1 MSEELTDE
9 QKKAHRAE
17 INRQN
22 AQKSTGPKTPAGK
35 AKVRLN
41 GLRTGARS
49 SVIDMSALESLV
61 LLPWE
66 GPEAYKAT
74 VADYMDKLQPRDQ
87 VEIGVCQKIA
97 DTQWRLMRLALNERT
112 LNEECFIKAGQLA
125 HPGVPE
131 NRVLDLD
138 CLNGFQIATE
148 GKLLKE
154 FRREEAAIQRSLNA
168 SYREYTMLRKLD
180 PRPKS
185 PLTQNARIIGPSQA
199 PAPLEQMTEE
209 SVNLQPAD
217 LIDPSAMPVDNQS
230 QMQTDAA
237 TPENGVPAPASL
249 ETTAEELANSQTGS
263 AASKIKPQSNQ
274 KAFAAGAE
282 GHGLPVT

>member
-1 MSEELTDE
+1 MENQLTDE
-9 QKKAHRAE
+9 EKKAHRAE

-41 GLRTGARS
+41 GLRHGARS
-49 SVIDMSALESLV
+49 SVIDMSAIESLV

-66 GPEAYKAT
+66 GPEAYKA
-74 VADYMDKLQPRDQ
+74 VIADYTDKLQPRDQ

-97 DTQWRLMRLALNERT
+97 DTQWRMMRLALNERIF
-112 LNEECFIKAGQLA
+112 NEECMIKASQLA
-125 HPGVPE
+125 HPGVSE
-131 NRVLDLD
+131 NRILDLD
-138 CLNGFQIATE
+138 CLNGFQIASDS
-148 GKLLKE
+148 KLLKE
-154 FRREEAAIQRSLNA
+154 FRREEAALQRSLNA

-199 PAPLEQMTEE
+199 AAPLEQMSEE

-217 LIDPSAMPVDNQS
+217 LIEPSAMPVDNQS
-230 QMQTDAA
+230 QVQTDPVDPNVAS
-237 TPENGVPAPASL
+237 PAPL
-249 ETTAEELANSQTGS
+249 T
-263 AASKIKPQSNQ
+263 
-274 KAFAAGAE
+274 FAAGAGGPE
-282 GHGLPVT
+282 VAPTGVFPCQI

>member
-9 QKKAHRAE
+9 QKKARRAE

-35 AKVRLN
+35 MKVRLN
-41 GLRTGARS
+41 GLRSGARA
-49 SVIDMSALESLV
+49 SVIDMSAIESLV

-66 GPEAYKAT
+66 GPEAYKA
-74 VADYMDKLQPRDQ
+74 VVGDYTDKLQPRDQ
-87 VEIGVCQKIA
+87 VEIGVCQRIA
-97 DTQWRLMRLALNERT
+97 DTQWRLMRLAHQERT
-112 LNEECFIKAGQLA
+112 YNEECMIKAGQLA
-125 HPGVPE
+125 HPGVAE
-131 NRVLDLD
+131 NRLVDLD
-138 CLNGFQIATE
+138 CLNSFQIASE
-148 GKLLKE
+148 GKTLKE
-154 FRREEAAIQRSLNA
+154 FRREEAALQRSMAA

-199 PAPLEQMTEE
+199 PAPLAQMTEE

-217 LIDPSAMPVDNQS
+217 LIEPSDMPIDNQS
-230 QMQTDAA
+230 QVQTEAATSKNGVSAPA
-237 TPENGVPAPASL
+237 TPEIK
-249 ETTAEELANSQTGS
+249 SQG
-263 AASKIKPQSNQ
+263 NE

-282 GHGLPVT
+282 GHGLPIT

>member
-1 MSEELTDE
+1 MPEELTDE
-9 QKKAHRAE
+9 EKKAHRAE

-22 AQKSTGPKTPAGK
+22 AQKSTGPKTPTGK

-49 SVIDMSALESLV
+49 SVIDMSAIESLV

-66 GPEAYKAT
+66 GPEAYKAA

-112 LNEECFIKAGQLA
+112 LNEECMIKAGQLA

-131 NRVLDLD
+131 NRLLNLD

-154 FRREEAAIQRSLNA
+154 FRREEAALQRSLNA

-180 PRPKS
+180 PRPKT

-199 PAPLEQMTEE
+199 PGPLEQMSEE

-217 LIDPSAMPVDNQS
+217 LIDPSAIPVDNQS
-230 QMQTDAA
+230 QVQTDAV
-237 TPENGVPAPASL
+237 TLENGIPAPAPL
-249 ETTAEELANSQTGS
+249 ETIAEESANPQTVS
-263 AASKIKPQSNQ
+263 AAPEIKPQT
-274 KAFAAGAE
+274 KERTFAAGAE
-282 GHGLPVT
+282 AHGLPLT